1 MNSALSDCTMS
12 IFSCSLSFQVR
23 FALCV
28 LAPLE
33 VEKQEGIAVY
43 IVWQHISGS
52 PVTKPAGSEHF
63 TITSLLMIIL
73 FSPESQ
79 GSNFQSVFFSM
90 P

>member
-1 MNSALSDCTMS
+1 MS
-12 IFSCSLSFQVR
+12 IFSCSLSFQAY

-43 IVWQHISGS
+43 IVWQHI
-52 PVTKPAGSEHF
+52 
-63 TITSLLMIIL
+63 TITSLLTIIL

-79 GSNFQSVFFSM
+79 GSNLQRLFFSM